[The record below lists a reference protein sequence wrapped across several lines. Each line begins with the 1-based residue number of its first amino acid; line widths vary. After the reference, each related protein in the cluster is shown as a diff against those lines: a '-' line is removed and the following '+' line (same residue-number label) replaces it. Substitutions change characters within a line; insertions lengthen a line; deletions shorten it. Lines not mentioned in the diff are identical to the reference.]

1 MPRRDKVG
9 LSIKNWNVREH
20 RAGHYG
26 AGKPMRAA
34 IRIGLMFLAVT
45 LAAPHS
51 AAAETAVDRFEAAL
65 VKAQSLI
72 QARTN
77 DVREL
82 RKQTDDF
89 VKQLDEL
96 AENKS
101 KVTPELKFEL
111 ARKRL
116 YYYSRLNT
124 FNTAVKQV
132 EQVLTDPRL
141 PTDAAPA
148 ARQKV
153 LDLLARFRD
162 EIRFTVV
169 SLNHVARSLKDL

>member
-1 MPRRDKVG
+1 
-9 LSIKNWNVREH
+9 
-20 RAGHYG
+20 
-26 AGKPMRAA
+26 MRAA
-34 IRIGLMFLAVT
+34 IQIGLMLMAVMS
-45 LAAPHS
+45 AAPS
-51 AAAETAVDRFEAAL
+51 AGAETANDRFEAAL
-65 VKAQSLI
+65 ANAQSLI

-77 DVREL
+77 DVRDL

-96 AENKS
+96 AQHKE

-111 ARKRL
+111 AHKRL
-116 YYYSRLNT
+116 NYYSRLNT
-124 FNTAVKQV
+124 FNAAVKQV

-141 PTDAAPA
+141 PANAAPI

-162 EIRFTVV
+162 EIRFTVI

>member
-1 MPRRDKVG
+1 
-9 LSIKNWNVREH
+9 
-20 RAGHYG
+20 
-26 AGKPMRAA
+26 MRAA
-34 IRIGLMFLAVT
+34 IQIGLTFLAVMS
-45 LAAPHS
+45 AAPS
-51 AAAETAVDRFEAAL
+51 AAAESANDHFEATL
-65 VKAQSLI
+65 VSAQSRI

-96 AENKS
+96 AQHKE

-124 FNTAVKQV
+124 FDAAVKQV

-141 PTDAAPA
+141 PAGAAPI

-153 LDLLARFRD
+153 LDMLARFRD
-162 EIRFTVV
+162 EIRFTVI
-169 SLNHVARSLKDL
+169 SLNHVARSLKNL

>member
-1 MPRRDKVG
+1 
-9 LSIKNWNVREH
+9 
-20 RAGHYG
+20 
-26 AGKPMRAA
+26 MRVA
-34 IRIGLMFLAVT
+34 IRIGLMFLAAMS
-45 LAAPHS
+45 AAPRS
-51 AAAETAVDRFEAAL
+51 AGAETAIGRFEAAL
-65 VKAQSLI
+65 VNAQSLI

-96 AENKS
+96 AQHKE

-116 YYYSRLNT
+116 YYHSRLHT
-124 FNTAVKQV
+124 FNSAVVQI

-141 PTDAAPA
+141 PTNAAPI

-153 LDLLARFRD
+153 LDMLARFRD
-162 EIRFTVV
+162 EIRFTVI